1 MTSQN
6 KVGTYLILLSSP
18 TEWEGTKERVPGRL
32 VRRMNRILRFCQPV
46 RSGKASI
53 PPPESV
59 AAFQVF
65 IEPVERSPYR
75 VDLVFTLFEAVAFVG
90 VIVDIHVLPIFL
102 EEFDNLIGLLLGT
115 GGSLLPCSTRRGAFT
130 LWIYVIGEAAWESGC
145 QVSTRKM

>member
-1 MTSQN
+1 MGGDKRACPRAARKKDEPNLAILPART
-6 KVGTYLILLSSP
+6 VG
-18 TEWEGTKERVPGRL
+18 E
-32 VRRMNRILRFCQPV
+32 
-46 RSGKASI
+46 ASI